1 MSKSH
6 IVRDFLTGRMIR
18 SFLQEKKRQVVT
30 QVVFVKKVPS
40 REGQG
45 SEQEFIQCK
54 YGAWEELDP
63 EDHGSL
69 SEWK

>member
-30 QVVFVKKVPS
+30 KVVFVKKVPS
-40 REGQG
+40 REGQR
-45 SEQEFIQCK
+45 SEQEFIV
-54 YGAWEELDP
+54 
-63 EDHGSL
+63 
-69 SEWK
+69 